1 MKVFVVIDDAM
12 GGDQYAGVHR
22 TQPDARPGAKVIEVK
37 VLGAQTDPQFVYIA
51 QTCDRTMDVHRFE
64 GAYGDY
70 ETAKRASGPQGMQP
84 RFEI

>member
-12 GGDQYAGVHR
+12 GGNVFNSVHR
-22 TQPDARPGAKVIEVK
+22 TRPDDRLGAKVREVTA
-37 VLGAQTDPQFVYIA
+37 VGAKTDSKFVYIA

-70 ETAKRASGPQGMQP
+70 ETAKRASGPQGMQT

>member
-37 VLGAQTDPQFVYIA
+37 VIGAQTDPQLVYIA
-51 QTCDRTMDVHRFE
+51 QTYERAMDVHRYE
-64 GAYGDY
+64 GVYGDY
-70 ETAKRASGPQGMQP
+70 QSAHRASGPKGSTLGVK
-84 RFEI
+84 I

>member
-12 GGDQYAGVHR
+12 GGDVFSSVHR
-22 TQPDARPGAKVIEVK
+22 TRPQDRPGAKVREVA
-37 VLGAQTDPQFVYIA
+37 VVGAQADSEFVYIA
-51 QTCDRTMDVHRFE
+51 QTYDRTMDVHRFK

-70 ETAKRASGPQGMQP
+70 DAAKLASGPEGVQP